1 MGLKSLRLT
10 LVSETFSPQV
20 NGVSRT
26 LERLVRHLASRGD
39 RVQLIIPRY
48 EGVNSAPPSVEK
60 SEWSAFRLPFYKE
73 VLLPVARA
81 ATVRRAMEGF
91 CPHLV
96 HIATEGPLGLAAL
109 RAAQAMRVTTVGSYH
124 TNFPQYLADYGAGL
138 LEPLSWRYLRWFHNQ
153 TRATFCPTPSIRDL
167 LIEKQFDNVR
177 IWGRG
182 VDCRRFD
189 PGKRDLALRQSLGVG
204 PDDLLFVYAGRLAAE
219 KNLEMLL
226 EAWRMLPRES
236 SSRLLLIGDGPLRGR
251 LERMADERVIFAGYR
266 HGEELARLYACG
278 DLFAFPS
285 LTETFGNV
293 ILEAMASGMPAVG
306 FNVPGPRDL
315 IRSEATGLIV
325 DEISAAALAD
335 AMARL
340 SARTEALRTMGPAA
354 RRYAEMQTWDNIHNG
369 LLNDYAEIMNDT
381 SLQPATSSP

>member
-1 MGLKSLRLT
+1 MKTLRVT
-10 LVSETFSPQV
+10 LVSETYIPQI

-26 LERLVRHLASRGD
+26 LDRLVRHLVTRGN
-39 RVQLIIPRY
+39 RVQLVIPLY
-48 EGVNSAPPSVEK
+48 EGMNSAPPSVEK
-60 SEWSAFRLPFYKE
+60 REWRAFGLPFYKE
-73 VLLPVARA
+73 VLLPVART

-91 CPHLV
+91 CPDLV
-96 HIATEGPLGLAAL
+96 HIATEGPLGLAGL

-124 TNFPQYLADYGAGL
+124 TNFPQYLADYGAGM
-138 LEPLSWRYLRWFHNQ
+138 LESLSWRYLRWFHNQ

-167 LIEKQFDNVR
+167 LVEKEFENVR

-182 VDCRRFD
+182 VDCGRFD
-189 PGKRDLALRQSLGVG
+189 PGKRDLGQRQRLGVG

-226 EAWRMLPRES
+226 DAWRMLPRATHCK
-236 SSRLLLIGDGPLRGR
+236 LLLIGDGPLRGR

-266 HGEELARLYACG
+266 HNEELAQLYACG

-306 FNVPGPRDL
+306 FDVPGPRDI
-315 IRSEATGLIV
+315 IRPDATGLIV
-325 DEISAAALAD
+325 GKISAAALAD
-335 AMARL
+335 TLGRL
-340 SARTEALRTMGPAA
+340 SAQAEALRTMGAAA
-354 RRYAEMQTWDNIHNG
+354 RRYAETQTWDNIHNG
-369 LLNDYAEIMNDT
+369 LLNDYSEIMNGT
-381 SLQPATSSP
+381 S